1 MSPREIS
8 SRRAALAKASG
19 AQVMVASGVSG
30 LGVQEVLRV
39 LQNIVGDARRT
50 QARQK

>member
-19 AQVMVASGVSG
+19 ATVLVASGVSG
-30 LGVQEVLRV
+30 QGVPEILRV
-39 LQNIVGDARRT
+39 LQDIVTESR
-50 QARQK
+50 KK